1 MFAYGIFKVIYSPFK
16 AFKEILQNPKYYG
29 PLLIMILFV
38 AANTGFFY
46 LRASKTYDEQILPNG
61 VTQKDEWTESK
72 SWWTSN
78 ATAISESND
87 SLIGDYYGKKSIEFS
102 VTNGEQIWM
111 LLNFNESIVCSGVDG
126 YRNVSFWVK
135 MIYPNTTELTNATL
149 YLFTNQTNY
158 FSYDL
163 ATGSFSSNDTTWNK
177 LNIAIGPENQGE
189 WAINGTA
196 NWSNITSLM
205 LKFDWSENANLTV
218 RLDGLFFRG
227 VFKSTL
233 ELLGASDYLLAILL
247 SSFMQFAITWVILG
261 GLVFLITKGLGAKT
275 LWKASLIIIGFAII
289 TLFIQ
294 AVVNVATVATW
305 PQLYA
310 TLEYFG
316 GAEGEGQIAQNRVF
330 DQIMLAYQINEIALT
345 LLLVWTIALCT
356 IAVRVL
362 TEFSWTK
369 SVLVA
374 IVAYVITNIAVSF
387 IIPS

>member
-1 MFAYGIFKVIYSPFK
+1 LFAYGIFKVIYSPFK
-16 AFKEILQNPKYYG
+16 AFKQILQNPKYYG

-46 LRASKTYDEQILPNG
+46 LRASKTYDEQILPDG
-61 VTQKDEWTESK
+61 ATKDKWTESK

-78 ATAISESND
+78 AVISESND
-87 SLIGDYYGKKSIEFS
+87 SLIGGYYGNKSIEFS
-102 VTNGEQIWM
+102 VNDKQIWM
-111 LLNFNESIVCSGVDG
+111 QLNFNESIVCSGIDG
-126 YRNVSFWVK
+126 YKNVSFWVK
-135 MIYPNTTELTNATL
+135 MVYPNTTDLTNATL

-163 ATGSFSSNDTTWNK
+163 ATGSFSSNDSTCNK